1 MVKTIRTRKQPSKKP
16 TKAATKAKATK
27 AKTTAKSN
35 SKKSPDVLD
44 ELTLEIDRESEAL
57 VSGMIDDLG
66 QGLNHQLTLIIQPL
80 MSTLEDVSAQ
90 LKHQSGSEA
99 QPAFNEFKRSVQ
111 RGFEDLNESLEDIQS
126 EINALKGEAAKQGE
140 TLKQVLNALESID
153 QRQQEILSQ
162 EHNSDTEEK

>member
-1 MVKTIRTRKQPSKKP
+1 MVKAIRTRKQPSKKP
-16 TKAATKAKATK
+16 TKAKATK
-27 AKTTAKSN
+27 AKTTAKYN
-35 SKKSPDVLD
+35 AKKSPDVLD

-66 QGLNHQLTLIIQPL
+66 QGLNSQLTLIIQPL

-90 LKHQSGSEA
+90 LERQSGTEA

-111 RGFEDLNESLEDIQS
+111 RGLEDLNESLEDVMS

-140 TLKQVLNALESID
+140 TLKQVLNTLESID

-162 EHNSDTEEK
+162 DHNSDTEEK